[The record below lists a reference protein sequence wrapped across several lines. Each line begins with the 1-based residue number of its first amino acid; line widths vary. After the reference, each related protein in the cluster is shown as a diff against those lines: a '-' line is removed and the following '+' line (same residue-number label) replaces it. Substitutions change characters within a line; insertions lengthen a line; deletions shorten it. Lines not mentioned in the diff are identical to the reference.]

1 MTELERDVE
10 KYFSKAAK
18 KVSALTYKWPASYHK
33 GLPDRILILSTGDVW
48 FVEIKRSNGKV
59 SKRQKYVLETLR
71 KQCCKTA
78 ILSGKSDVDEFF
90 CHLQAA

>member
-10 KYFSKAAK
+10 QYFSKVAK
-18 KVSALTYKWPASYHK
+18 QIGALTYKWPASYHK
-33 GLPDRILILSTGDVW
+33 GLPDRILILSSGDVW
-48 FVEIKRSNGKV
+48 FVEIKRTLGRV

-90 CHLQAA
+90 LNI